1 MRKLVFC
8 MLMALCLC
16 VFCMGCGGAD
26 SAVATQPE
34 MQATVASAVTETQ
47 AIQTE
52 ETVPPTVETTAPAEE
67 TEATVSVPDAVDA
80 SRLPVLAP
88 PEVEE
93 GPCHY
98 FDDAVFIGDSISYC
112 LMVHHT
118 KTGDLGNAGFM
129 VRGSLS
135 LHNTLSEMLTVYYQ
149 GKSQTPWD
157 ALAESDAKKV
167 FIMLGANDI
176 GYFGIDAA
184 MEKWAEFIG
193 KIQEKRPD
201 LQIIIQSQTPMW
213 TEANQNLLNNDN
225 IDIYNQRLKEFAQAN
240 NCEFLDIAP
249 YFKDATN
256 GLAQTYVSD
265 LYVHINPEGTEVWAK
280 VLKAYA
286 AEQEKETP

>member
-1 MRKLVFC
+1 MKKQVFYL
-8 MLMALCLC
+8 LMVLCLC
-16 VFCMGCGGAD
+16 VFCAGCGSTDAGET
-26 SAVATQPE
+26 TQPQ
-34 MQATVASAVTETQ
+34 MQAT
-47 AIQTE
+47 
-52 ETVPPTVETTAPAEE
+52 TVPTAGATEATAAEETAPATEEATVPEQE
-67 TEATVSVPDAVDA
+67 TEAAVSLPDDVDA

-135 LHNTLSEMLTVYYQ
+135 LHNTVSEMLTVYYQ
-149 GKSQTPWD
+149 GKSQPPWD
-157 ALAESDAKKV
+157 ALADSDAKKA

-176 GYFGIDAA
+176 GYFGIDAT

-193 KIQEKRPD
+193 NIQEKRPD
-201 LQIIIQSQTPMW
+201 LQIILQSQTPMW

-225 IDIYNQRLKEFAQAN
+225 IDIYNQRLREFAEAN

-265 LYVHINPEGTEVWAK
+265 LYVHINPVGTETWAK